1 MVDFHAAHERHIFDE
16 LMKRGPARESQDLMF
31 PVVMEL
37 PAGDFGSI
45 MDNLG
50 IFSEIGFDIGEFSD
64 NSITIRAVPAVM
76 GRLDEKEFIREVLDS
91 IKQERGHDGIQRAL
105 AASAACHSARRSG
118 DSISRDEAVKILDRI
133 FSGRQELRCP
143 HGRPFVQTL
152 KKDDIERIF
161 KRQ

>member
-1 MVDFHAAHERHIFDE
+1 
-16 LMKRGPARESQDLMF
+16 
-31 PVVMEL
+31 
-37 PAGDFGSI
+37 
-45 MDNLG
+45 
-50 IFSEIGFDIGEFSD
+50 
-64 NSITIRAVPAVM
+64 M

-91 IKQERGHDGIQRAL
+91 IKQERGHDGMHRAV

-118 DSISRDEAVKILDRI
+118 DSISREEAVKILDRV

-143 HGRPFVQTL
+143 HGRPFVHTL